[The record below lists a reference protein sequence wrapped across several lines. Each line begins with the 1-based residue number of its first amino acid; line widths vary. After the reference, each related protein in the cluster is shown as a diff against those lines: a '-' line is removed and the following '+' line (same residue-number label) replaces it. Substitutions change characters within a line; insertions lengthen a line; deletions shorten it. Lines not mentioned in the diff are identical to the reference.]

1 MDRRRIRSNIQQKVD
16 VLIHERDKI
25 NKLFDKETR
34 KSRPKLVFLRNCNY
48 KLQQIKRQLN
58 QIISLQ
64 RRYYQ

>member
-1 MDRRRIRSNIQQKVD
+1 MDRRFKSKIQQKID
-16 VLIHERDKI
+16 ALIQERNRI

-34 KSRPKLVFLRNCNY
+34 KNRPKLIFPGNCNY

-64 RRYYQ
+64 L

>member
-1 MDRRRIRSNIQQKVD
+1 MDTRRIHSKIQQKVD
-16 VLIHERDKI
+16 ILIQERDRI

-48 KLQQIKRQLN
+48 KLQQIKQQLN

-64 RRYYQ
+64 RRYY